1 MDLRLILQ
9 LGVFGLTDGA
19 VVALNAAGFT
29 LAYAVSRQINLAHG
43 SVFALTTVV
52 VASLASAMGVTSA
65 SPLSNRVLALILL
78 CLAGACT
85 GALLNA
91 GVERIAFRP
100 FRGVRDPLGPLI
112 ASVALSFILLQV
124 AIWWH
129 AAYYV
134 APPNVHQ
141 GVGVPLLS
149 MPDLIPSIDF
159 GVGGVSVTLKDL
171 IVLAIST
178 LAALGGSTL
187 LTRSRAG
194 RLLRA
199 VQQDPE
205 MTSLCGGNPATG
217 QLLAFA
223 AAGALAGFGAAIFAA
238 YFGAANA
245 QFGLR
250 SGLSAMTAAVL
261 GGVGN
266 LGGALAGG
274 MLIGVFSSFSDYLLD
289 AAWTP
294 LLVLGAADPAVG
306 LPSTRLARRQSVRGD
321 SGVL

>member
-1 MDLRLILQ
+1 MDLRLVLQ
-9 LGVFGLTDGA
+9 LAVFGLTDGA

-65 SPLSNRVLALILL
+65 SPLPTRVAALLAL
-78 CLAGACT
+78 CAV
-85 GALLNA
+85 GALTGCILNA

-100 FRGVRDPLGPLI
+100 FRGVKDPLGPLI
-112 ASVALSFILLQV
+112 GSVALSFILLQA

-134 APPNVHQ
+134 APANVHQ

-159 GVGGVSVTLKDL
+159 GTAGVSVTLKDV
-171 IVLAIST
+171 IVLVIS
-178 LAALGGSTL
+178 AVVAVCGSAL
-187 LTRSRAG
+187 LTRTRLG

-205 MTSLCGGNPATG
+205 MTSLVGGDPANA

-223 AAGALAGFGAAIFAA
+223 
-238 YFGAANA
+238 
-245 QFGLR
+245 
-250 SGLSAMTAAVL
+250 
-261 GGVGN
+261 
-266 LGGALAGG
+266 
-274 MLIGVFSSFSDYLLD
+274 
-289 AAWTP
+289 
-294 LLVLGAADPAVG
+294 
-306 LPSTRLARRQSVRGD
+306 
-321 SGVL
+321 

>member
-1 MDLRLILQ
+1 
-9 LGVFGLTDGA
+9 
-19 VVALNAAGFT
+19 
-29 LAYAVSRQINLAHG
+29 
-43 SVFALTTVV
+43 
-52 VASLASAMGVTSA
+52 
-65 SPLSNRVLALILL
+65 P
-78 CLAGACT
+78 
-85 GALLNA
+85 
-91 GVERIAFRP
+91 
-100 FRGVRDPLGPLI
+100 
-112 ASVALSFILLQV
+112 
-124 AIWWH
+124 
-129 AAYYV
+129 
-134 APPNVHQ
+134 
-141 GVGVPLLS
+141 
-149 MPDLIPSIDF
+149 IDF

-171 IVLAIST
+171 IVLAISVV
-178 LAALGGSTL
+178 AALGGSAL

-194 RLLRA
+194 KLLRA

-205 MTSLCGGNPATG
+205 MTSLCGGNPGTG

-294 LLVLGAADPAVG
+294 LLVLALLILLLAFRPQGLLGSSQFVSLPDSTQSSPATVSFAPRPPANARWLLGALLVFAIVFPWLDQ
-306 LPSTRLARRQSVRGD
+306 LAGWYR
-321 SGVL
+321 